1 MRDSEAVVTPFM
13 QVATYATRNFAH
25 TIPIFRSG
33 MDFLFIQFAHMPY
46 HHYVQMHKVHW
57 IPNVK
62 SLRIP
67 KILASCGLSNLLHI
81 SVYKYQGSRIY
92 PKDSGFLRIVQSL
105 AFLLYTSIKSSYNAH
120 YLCASFPHTHIS
132 QIFWFLADYPIS
144 CIFPYTSIKVRA
156 YIPKFL
162 VSCGLSNLLHIT
174 VCKYQGFRIYV
185 CVVQS
190 FLLYTSIKS
199 SKEFPAYSWVALFSY
214 EKRRQYLP

>member
-46 HHYVQMHKVHW
+46 HHYVQMHKAHW

-67 KILASCGLSNLLHI
+67 KILVSCGLSNLLHN
-81 SVYKYQGSRIY
+81 SVYKYQGFRIY
-92 PKDSGFLRIVQSL
+92 PKNSGFLRIVQSL

-120 YLCASFPHTHIS
+120 YLCA
-132 QIFWFLADYPIS
+132 AY
-144 CIFPYTSIKVRA
+144 A
-156 YIPKFL
+156 YIPKIL
-162 VSCGLSNLLHIT
+162 VSCGLSNLLHNS
-174 VCKYQGFRIYV
+174 VYKYQGSRIYPKIFSFLRIIQSRFPHICIYV
-185 CVVQS
+185 CIVQS

>member
-46 HHYVQMHKVHW
+46 HHYAQMHKVHW

-67 KILASCGLSNLLHI
+67 KILDSCGFSNLLHI

-120 YLCASFPHTHIS
+120 YFCA
-132 QIFWFLADYPIS
+132 AY
-144 CIFPYTSIKVRA
+144 A
-156 YIPKFL
+156 YIPKIL
-162 VSCGLSNLLHIT
+162 VSCGFSNLLHIS
-174 VCKYQGFRIYV
+174 VYKYQGSRIYPKDSGLLRI
-185 CVVQS
+185 VQS
-190 FLLYTSIKS
+190 LAYYCMQVSRFPHISLYCAIIFTVYKYQ
-199 SKEFPAYSWVALFSY
+199 EL
-214 EKRRQYLP
+214 

>member
-46 HHYVQMHKVHW
+46 NYYVCASHQMHKVHW

-67 KILASCGLSNLLHI
+67 KILVSCGLSNLLHI
-81 SVYKYQGSRIY
+81 TVYKYQGSRIY

-105 AFLLYTSIKSSYNAH
+105 AFLLYTSIKSS
-120 YLCASFPHTHIS
+120 
-132 QIFWFLADYPIS
+132 
-144 CIFPYTSIKVRA
+144 
-156 YIPKFL
+156 
-162 VSCGLSNLLHIT
+162 
-174 VCKYQGFRIYV
+174 
-185 CVVQS
+185 
-190 FLLYTSIKS
+190 
-199 SKEFPAYSWVALFSY
+199 KEFPAYSWVALFSY

>member
-67 KILASCGLSNLLHI
+67 KILASCGLSNLLYI

-92 PKDSGFLRIVQSL
+92 PKIFSFIIQSL
-105 AFLLYTSIKSSYNAH
+105 AYYCMQVSR
-120 YLCASFPHTHIS
+120 FPHI
-132 QIFWFLADYPIS
+132 
-144 CIFPYTSIKVRA
+144 C
-156 YIPKFL
+156 
-162 VSCGLSNLLHIT
+162 
-174 VCKYQGFRIYV
+174 IYV
-185 CVVQS
+185 CIVQS